1 MRFFWKIGGGLL
13 FWATLYVTLGN
24 RQGRT
29 GSSNGHTGPICSGV
43 STNSRVGAARIS
55 KYSLP
60 SLAKGPLPYFTLS
73 FSFFLFVT
81 LSLAPLLL
89 YPSPFNAVSRLTY
102 FNIWRG
108 GPPGRRTNRL
118 TWHMPSCQMVQSAA
132 GNRTDIWNFL
142 CKQTAYFSWWIILN
156 TTAYIQA
163 RASFATRYTAATQYV
178 NMYVRR
184 TRNIAVAFRRPLA
197 ENFTLRRT
205 RIGKKTTTKKK
216 PFRCKMFV
224 SSINLYSFG

>member
-1 MRFFWKIGGGLL
+1 M
-13 FWATLYVTLGN
+13 
-24 RQGRT
+24 
-29 GSSNGHTGPICSGV
+29 
-43 STNSRVGAARIS
+43 
-55 KYSLP
+55 
-60 SLAKGPLPYFTLS
+60 
-73 FSFFLFVT
+73 
-81 LSLAPLLL
+81 
-89 YPSPFNAVSRLTY
+89 TY

-205 RIGKKTTTKKK
+205 RIGKKTTTKKT
-216 PFRCKMFV
+216 FSLQDVCFV
-224 SSINLYSFG
+224 YQPIQFWVDCVQFFFLYNICGFCVCMLGQLLVQCPSALSILSAFVCLITHILLQGGPKIGTFCTPYNL